1 MQKRGKRLL
10 WTASRECSIRAP
22 RNNLSDTSAIN
33 ASVDELDTAA
43 LCCLV
48 RCDGSV
54 KLRDI
59 AAEPGQRVAKERDG
73 GAFGD
78 GGILTGDVIEAPDVI
93 EPFACGVGFL
103 GQREGGVYRLDALTG
118 SDASGC

>member
-10 WTASRECSIRAP
+10 WTASRECSIRAT

-33 ASVDELDTAA
+33 ASVDELDTEA
-43 LCCLV
+43 LCGLV
-48 RCDGSV
+48 RCDGAV

-59 AAEPGQRVAKERDG
+59 AAKPGQRVAKEGDG

-93 EPFACGVGFL
+93 DAFACGVG
-103 GQREGGVYRLDALTG
+103 
-118 SDASGC
+118 